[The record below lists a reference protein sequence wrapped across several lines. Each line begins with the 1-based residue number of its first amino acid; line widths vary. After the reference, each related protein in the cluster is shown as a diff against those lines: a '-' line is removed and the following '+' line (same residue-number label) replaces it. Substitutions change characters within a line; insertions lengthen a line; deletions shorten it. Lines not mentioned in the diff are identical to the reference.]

1 MEFITPNQAGTHAS
15 PSEAL
20 AQSISAIENREKD
33 VHAFVDLQLDAAR
46 VTAAELETVPGDQQ
60 GPLHGVPIAIKE
72 IIDTAGMIC
81 AWGSDAHAGRKAD
94 TDAAVVTA
102 LKNAGANVVGTTVS
116 TEYAIASAGPTR
128 NPHDLQRT
136 PGGSSSGSA
145 AAVAAGMV
153 SLAVGT
159 QTIGSVIRPA
169 LYCGV
174 PGLKLGY
181 GTVSMDG
188 IMPLQAQL
196 DHMGL
201 MASDWHMMACALKAL
216 DLPEADTIAPRR
228 CYVVSTDALL
238 ADVVIS
244 AHKTAREII
253 EDNGFEI
260 ITSSAL
266 SANRNELEHLARDL
280 TVAGLAENHGAD
292 FDQKPE
298 TWSDVAKGQ
307 LAKGRAMTNQEL
319 DAMHKACETHRA
331 QAREFIQPG
340 DIILSDAI
348 NDVAPMWAPDKT
360 GDNRLQGMW
369 SVLDLPT
376 AAWPV
381 GNDPV
386 SGMPVGV
393 QVSAA
398 AGADRWLV
406 DLMKKLQGSD

>member
-1 MEFITPNQAGTHAS
+1 MEVITPDQVGAHAS

-33 VHAFVDLQLDAAR
+33 VHAFVDLHLDAAR
-46 VTAAELETVPGDQQ
+46 VTAAELETVSSDQH
-60 GPLHGVPIAIKE
+60 GALHGVPIAIKE

-81 AWGSDAHAGRKAD
+81 AWGSGAHAGRKPD

-188 IMPLQAQL
+188 IMPLQTQL
-196 DHMGL
+196 DHVGL
-201 MASDWHMMACALKAL
+201 MASDWHVMARALKAL
-216 DLPEADTIAPRR
+216 DLPKYSSIATRR
-228 CYVVSTDALL
+228 CYVVSTDAQLS
-238 ADVVIS
+238 DVV
-244 AHKTAREII
+244 HKARETACKII
-253 EDNGFEI
+253 ESNGFEI
-260 ITSSAL
+260 VDAIEL
-266 SANRNELEHLARDL
+266 STNRNALERLARDL
-280 TVAGLAENHGAD
+280 TVAGLVENHGAD

-307 LAKGRAMTNQEL
+307 LAKGRAMLDQEL
-319 DAMHKACETHRA
+319 DAMHNACETHRA
-331 QAREFIQPG
+331 QVRKFIQPG
-340 DIILSDAI
+340 DIVLSDAI

-376 AAWPV
+376 AAWPI

-398 AGADRWLV
+398 TGADRWLV
-406 DLMKKLQGSD
+406 DLMNKLQGSY